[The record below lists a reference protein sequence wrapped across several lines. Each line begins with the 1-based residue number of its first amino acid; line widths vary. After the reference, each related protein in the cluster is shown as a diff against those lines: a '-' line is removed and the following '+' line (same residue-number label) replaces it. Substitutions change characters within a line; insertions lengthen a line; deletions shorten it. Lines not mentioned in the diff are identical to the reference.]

1 MSTRIPSVLEALFG
15 DLPPEVRNRYGLP
28 DPAGQG
34 TPAVSAPQT
43 TTPHSAP
50 QDAQSGGASNAAIK
64 AQKDA
69 TNPQTAGNGP
79 SSAWQLSKG
88 SWLAIIKRLYGE
100 IAKDRVMSVAAGV
113 TFFGLLAL
121 FPAITAFVSL
131 YGLFFDTR
139 TILDHMA
146 ALQGVLPEG
155 AIGIMRDQ
163 ITALIQAD
171 EGALG
176 IAAIAGLLVALYSAN
191 GGIKALIESLN
202 VAWFETEKRGF
213 IRLNLVSLAM
223 TLGAILFLLVMLGLT
238 AVVPVVLQHLPFGH
252 SMERLVS
259 LARWPVMALAL
270 TLALAVLYRWG
281 PSKEDSQWHWIT
293 PGAIFATFGLILASV
308 LFSWYAA
315 NFANYNETY
324 GALGAAIGL
333 MMWLWI
339 AAMVVMMGAEINAEV
354 ERQIQMENGIPL
366 EDDRAKS
373 TAD

>member
-1 MSTRIPSVLEALFG
+1 MSTRSPSVLGALFG
-15 DLPPEVRNRYGLP
+15 DLPPEVRDRYGLP
-28 DPAGQG
+28 DPAGQPAG
-34 TPAVSAPQT
+34 TPTPASPPASGPQGAPAG
-43 TTPHSAP
+43 S
-50 QDAQSGGASNAAIK
+50 ASNAAIK
-64 AQKDA
+64 AQKGA
-69 TNPQTAGNGP
+69 STPETAGHGP
-79 SSAWQLSKG
+79 SSAWHLSKA
-88 SWLAIIKRLYGE
+88 SWMAIAKRLTGE

-146 ALQGVLPEG
+146 SLQGVLPEG
-155 AIGIMRDQ
+155 AIGIVRDQ